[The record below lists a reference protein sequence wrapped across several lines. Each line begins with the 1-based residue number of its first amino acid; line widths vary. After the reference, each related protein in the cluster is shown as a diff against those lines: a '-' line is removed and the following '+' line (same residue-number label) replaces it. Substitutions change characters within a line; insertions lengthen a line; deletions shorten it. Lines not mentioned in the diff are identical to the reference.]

1 MRLHTLKAS
10 SLGGQA
16 FPHFPIFLNRQPTTS
31 KNTAKK
37 KNCPRKT
44 DPIANLLSKLT
55 LIRGELHSRCQSVVP
70 PQNGGHISCFQP
82 KTDKQVSHS
91 NSDELTPGS
100 SVSWVINVA
109 YLLGTELCVF
119 FAPPP
124 QKKMSTFQ
132 NENIHFSHRVSALHQ
147 HSFSFSQR
155 KERLVTKG
163 GYVTEKHLRCWH
175 HICTHSCGDLR
186 CAEGKTAELSW
197 QPSCFAENN
206 CSVEDFM
213 S

>member
-1 MRLHTLKAS
+1 MQKYR
-10 SLGGQA
+10 
-16 FPHFPIFLNRQPTTS
+16 
-31 KNTAKK
+31 KK
-37 KNCPRKT
+37 KKKCCPRKT

-70 PQNGGHISCFQP
+70 PQNGGHVSCFQP

-91 NSDELTPGS
+91 DSDGLTPGS
-100 SVSWVINVA
+100 SVRWVINVA

-155 KERLVTKG
+155 KKRLVTKG
-163 GYVTEKHLRCWH
+163 GYVAKEHLTCWH
-175 HICTHSCGDLR
+175 QICTHSCGDLR
-186 CAEGKTAELSW
+186 CAKEKT
-197 QPSCFAENN
+197 
-206 CSVEDFM
+206 
-213 S
+213 